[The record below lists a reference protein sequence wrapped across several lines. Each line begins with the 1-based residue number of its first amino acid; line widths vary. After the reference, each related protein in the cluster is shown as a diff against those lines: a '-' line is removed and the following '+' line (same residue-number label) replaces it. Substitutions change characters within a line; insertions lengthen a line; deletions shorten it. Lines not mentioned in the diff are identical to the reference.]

1 MSDIYDI
8 YCICQQIKVKNT
20 SFLINFENMYL
31 TNCHKRDFNIVYIN
45 IILNQYAL
53 NKAILKFTTILRFS
67 FSVIFIMKKT
77 EY

>member
-1 MSDIYDI
+1 LYKGKIYKRILSDIYDI

-45 IILNQYAL
+45 IILNAVC
-53 NKAILKFTTILRFS
+53 F
-67 FSVIFIMKKT
+67 
-77 EY
+77 E